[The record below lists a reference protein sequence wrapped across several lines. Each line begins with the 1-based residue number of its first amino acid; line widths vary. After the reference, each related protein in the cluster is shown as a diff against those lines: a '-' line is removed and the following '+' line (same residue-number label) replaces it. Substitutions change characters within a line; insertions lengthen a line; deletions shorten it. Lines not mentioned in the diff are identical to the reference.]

1 MDSLA
6 KKPMPDHDKRT
17 WITFFSFVL
26 LAFCGYLRFQGDVEV
41 PSWVLGPLLVGLLIH
56 PLQAVWAFLWSVGKA
71 MVRPAEDEERG
82 PSGDQ
87 MTTVLGL
94 FIVVFFIIPI
104 LALSARWF
112 FDGMPPWVGW

>member
-6 KKPMPDHDKRT
+6 KKPMSDHDKRT
-17 WITFFSFVL
+17 WTTFFSFVL

-56 PLQAVWAFLWSVGKA
+56 PLQAVWAFIWSFGKA
-71 MVRPAEDEERG
+71 MVLPAEDGERG
-82 PSGDQ
+82 LRGDQ

>member
-6 KKPMPDHDKRT
+6 KKPMSDHDKRT
-17 WITFFSFVL
+17 WTTFFSFVL

-56 PLQAVWAFLWSVGKA
+56 PLQAVWAFTWSFVKA
-71 MVRPAEDEERG
+71 MLW
-82 PSGDQ
+82 PSDDDKGRLRGDQ
-87 MTTVLGL
+87 ATTVLGL
-94 FIVVFFIIPI
+94 IIVVFFIIPI